1 MSPAVVTEQRPNEL
15 VWSLTNG
22 VVLSKCLH
30 AVAELGVADFI
41 GDRAVSAEE
50 LATRCGVHAGALD
63 RLLRLLG
70 EHGVFHPA
78 DGGFRHTPASELLRT
93 DIRGR
98 CARTRG

>member
-22 VVLSKCLH
+22 VVHSKCLH
-30 AVAELGVADFI
+30 AVAELDLADYI

-50 LATRCGVHAGALD
+50 LAERCGVHAGALD
-63 RLLRLLG
+63 RVMRLLG

>member
-30 AVAELGVADFI
+30 AVAELDLADYI

-50 LATRCGVHAGALD
+50 LAARCGVHGGALD

-78 DGGFRHTPASELLRT
+78 DAAFGIRPRPSSCAPT
-93 DIRGR
+93 IRGR
-98 CARTRG
+98 CARTGG